1 MSKETFN
8 TNEGGSTEYFTVSD
22 GQLVKR
28 VKEPTAMSQSR
39 TNKNGV
45 TVHEER
51 YKALTG
57 KLIKS
62 ELRESQYGKDWSFT
76 IAHEGGRYVV
86 QMPHGSRYAT
96 DFAKRFPNIDLN
108 QDVKLQPWAL
118 VDEASGKKRAGIS
131 IYQGGQKVEPFYTRD
146 SAEQM
151 PQLKQVKVSG
161 KMVWDSTELDE
172 FVDAILGGINNAQAD
187 AQDADDKH
195 FNNLP
200 EGEAPPF

>member
-8 TNEGGSTEYFTVSD
+8 NEGGSTEYFTVSD

-28 VKEPTAMSQSR
+28 VKEPTALSRPR
-39 TNKNGV
+39 TNKNGA

-51 YKALTG
+51 YKSLSG
-57 KLIKS
+57 RLVKS

-96 DFAKRFPNIDLN
+96 DFAKRFPNIELTAEI
-108 QDVKLQPWAL
+108 KMQPWML
-118 VDEASGKKRAGIS
+118 IDEASGKKRAGVS
-131 IYQGGQKVEPFYTRD
+131 IYQGGQKIEPFYTRD

-172 FVDAILGGINNAQAD
+172 FVDAILSRVNEGQPTAPQS
-187 AQDADDKH
+187 DDEH
-195 FNNLP
+195 FPTMP